1 MWNVFPINYY
11 YYYLVSFF
19 FVIAFF
25 FFFLYIYIRKILL
38 DFIKF

>member
-11 YYYLVSFF
+11 YYYLVSCF
-19 FVIAFF
+19 FVIDFF

>member
-19 FVIAFF
+19 FVIDFF

>member
-19 FVIAFF
+19 FVIDFF

-38 DFIKF
+38 DFIKV